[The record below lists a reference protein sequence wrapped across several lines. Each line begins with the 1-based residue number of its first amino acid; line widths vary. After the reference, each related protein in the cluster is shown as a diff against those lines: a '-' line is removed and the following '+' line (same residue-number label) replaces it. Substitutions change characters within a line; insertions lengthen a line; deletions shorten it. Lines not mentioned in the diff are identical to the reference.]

1 MINQSN
7 NINETSPEVGLIRFI
22 NTRNLKRLI
31 VVLDAGSK
39 LSVGGL
45 GLALAGFV
53 IYCGIVYA
61 DPFNGPGL
69 LIPAMTVIAGMS
81 IAVTSICIA
90 PRLGLHEIIGIDR
103 V

>member
-1 MINQSN
+1 M
-7 NINETSPEVGLIRFI
+7 RFI

-31 VVLDAGSK
+31 GVLDAGSK

-45 GLALAGFV
+45 GLTLAGFV

-69 LIPAMTVIAGMS
+69 LIPAMTVIAGMT
-81 IAVTSICIA
+81 IAITSICIA